1 MVAEGQQLN
10 MDLFDVGMTLRAFR
24 DSRYQNT
31 AFAVAELIDNSV
43 DAEATFVDV
52 LFVEREEMANER
64 SVTRL
69 SEIAVA
75 DNGIGMSGSTL
86 VTALR
91 FGGRGSD
98 ARVQGVR
105 GKYGVGLPTSSL
117 SQCRQVDVWTWQEKI
132 GNAVHCYL
140 KVDEIESG
148 QGEVPPYDSLPVPP
162 EWVRVMNESVSAS
175 VSGTLVVWSNLD
187 QVNEKRAETVMRHME
202 QEVGRIYRHFMA
214 EGSVDIQMS
223 RFDANMHIAIISRE
237 VRPNDPMY
245 LMSNSATPSEEGD
258 PWSETP
264 MFAERTDSPRYYSV
278 RWDDKEY
285 TVTVRYSKT
294 KDDALKLGPT
304 GLRAGNLLHGRHV
317 GRNTGI
323 SVVREGRELVTL
335 LPMVARHDERNR
347 WWGCEISF
355 DSGLDALFGVDHNK
369 QMASHLEGI
378 VERFATTDRL
388 SFQESDDVE
397 DESPWKPLWE
407 IVRDVK
413 DITSQMRREI
423 IATLTK
429 IRPPIIIEGDGP
441 ETPLEVSVSVAT
453 TGSRKVEEEGEL
465 GPSSTVESANQ
476 LDDESK
482 IAVHTDE
489 LIDSGIDA
497 ETAAKLAK
505 VMVERGDRYAFVS
518 DTVPGSHMFSVKSR
532 EGVIYVTLNID
543 HPAYEVLREL
553 EESLLE
559 MEDSGELSNAC
570 VALRL
575 LLLSWA
581 SAEDQY
587 QDRDQRRRVQDVAGV
602 WGRYAATFFDVELAQ
617 RGQ

>member
-1 MVAEGQQLN
+1 MGAEGQQLR
-10 MDLFDVGMTLRAFR
+10 MSIFDVGMTLRAFR
-24 DSRYQNT
+24 DSRYQST

-43 DAEATFVDV
+43 DADATFVDV
-52 LFVEREEMANER
+52 LLVERKEMANER
-64 SVTRL
+64 PVSRL

-75 DNGIGMSGSTL
+75 DNGTGMTGGTL

-98 ARVQGVR
+98 SRGHGIR

-117 SQCRQVDVWTWQEKI
+117 SQCREVDVWTWQDGI

-148 QGEVPPYDSLPVPP
+148 EGEVPPYDSLPVPP
-162 EWVRVMNESVSAS
+162 EWIRVMNESISAS

-187 QVNEKRAETVMRHME
+187 QVNEKRADTVMRHMQ
-202 QEVGRIYRHFMA
+202 QEVGRIYRHFIA
-214 EGSVDIQMS
+214 DNSVEIQMS
-223 RFDANMHIAIISRE
+223 RFDANMDKVISSRK
-237 VRPNDPMY
+237 VRPNDPLY

-264 MFAERTDSPRYYSV
+264 MFDERADSPRYYPV
-278 RWDDKEY
+278 RWENKEY
-285 TVTVRYSKT
+285 TVTVRYSKA
-294 KDDALKLGPT
+294 KDEALKLGPT
-304 GLRAGNLLHGRHV
+304 GQRAGNLLHGRHA

-323 SVVREGRELVTL
+323 SVVREGRELVKL
-335 LPMVARHDERNR
+335 LPMRSRHDERNR
-347 WWGCEISF
+347 WWGCETSF

-369 QMASHLEGI
+369 QMASHLHSI
-378 VERFATTDRL
+378 VEEFANSDLL
-388 SFQESDDVE
+388 SFQETDDVE
-397 DESPWKPLWE
+397 EDSPWKMLWK
-407 IVRDVK
+407 IACDVRDV
-413 DITSQMRREI
+413 TTQMRREI
-423 IATLTK
+423 EATLKK
-429 IRPPIIIEGDGP
+429 IRPAIKIDGDLP
-441 ETPLEVSVSVAT
+441 ETPLDVSVSVAT
-453 TGSRKVEEEGEL
+453 TGSKKVEEEGEL
-465 GPSSTVESANQ
+465 GPTSTSETAKL

-518 DTVPGSHMFSVKSR
+518 DAVPGSHMFSVKSR

-587 QDRDQRRRVQDVAGV
+587 HDRDQRRRVQDIAGV

>member
-1 MVAEGQQLN
+1 MVLNRRPERQRSGRGSAADAVQEDVLREETRQLNVALPVELHQRLKVAAVQEGISVREWTARVGGIMVAEGQQLN

-43 DAEATFVDV
+43 DADATFVDV

-98 ARVQGVR
+98 ARVQGGR

-117 SQCRQVDVWTWQEKI
+117 SQCCQVDVWTWQEKI

-202 QEVGRIYRHFMA
+202 QEVCRIYRHFIA

-378 VERFATTDRL
+378 VEGFATTDRL

-465 GPSSTVESANQ
+465 GPSSITTTLPIIWSVLGRKS
-476 LDDESK
+476 L
-482 IAVHTDE
+482 
-489 LIDSGIDA
+489 
-497 ETAAKLAK
+497 
-505 VMVERGDRYAFVS
+505 RGR
-518 DTVPGSHMFSVKSR
+518 
-532 EGVIYVTLNID
+532 
-543 HPAYEVLREL
+543 LRPQ
-553 EESLLE
+553 
-559 MEDSGELSNAC
+559 
-570 VALRL
+570 AL
-575 LLLSWA
+575 A
-581 SAEDQY
+581 SAWQV
-587 QDRDQRRRVQDVAGV
+587 RHGDVLKNSF
-602 WGRYAATFFDVELAQ
+602 YCEPSL
-617 RGQ
+617 